1 MHDEM
6 KNLLFLLAAMA
17 LLLPGCGRKTAAE
30 GDSPLPVIFET
41 DLGNDVDDALALD
54 LLYKY
59 QDAGKIRLLAVNL
72 NKNGEAPAEF
82 ADIMNTWYGYPDI
95 PIGIIR
101 DGAECES
108 DAAVNYAKAVVELK
122 DAEGKPL
129 FARSH
134 PGYADYPEAVTL
146 YRKLLAA
153 EPDHSVV
160 IASVGF
166 STNLIRLLETDA
178 DGYSPL
184 NGKELVAQKVKLLV
198 TMAGCIN
205 NPKTHEY
212 NVKKDIPAA
221 KVIFEEWPTPVVTSP
236 FEVGVQIRYPAASI
250 EKDFAWAPQH
260 PAVEA
265 YKAYLPM
272 PYDRPTWD
280 PTAVLYAV
288 EGGDWFTVSAPGRIE
303 VTEEG
308 STLFT
313 EDPAGTRRYLAVTDE
328 QAKAI
333 LQHFIEIITS
343 PKKAD

>member
-101 DGAECES
+101 DGAECEN

-184 NGKELVAQKVKLLV
+184 NGKELVAKKVKLLV

-250 EKDFAWAPQH
+250 EKDFAWTPQH

-313 EDPAGTRRYLAVTDE
+313 EDSAGTRRYLAVTTE
-328 QAKAI
+328 QAGTI
-333 LQHFIEIITS
+333 LQHFIGMITS
-343 PKKAD
+343 IPRNR

>member
-1 MHDEM
+1 M
-6 KNLLFLLAAMA
+6 KKLFVILAAAA
-17 LLLPGCGRKTAAE
+17 LLLPACGKKPAAE
-30 GDSPLPVIFET
+30 APLAVIMET

-59 QDAGKIRLLAVNL
+59 LDAGKIRLLAVNL
-72 NKNGEAPAEF
+72 NKNGDAPAEY
-82 ADIMNTWYGYPDI
+82 ADILNTWYGYPDI

-101 DGAECES
+101 DGADCET
-108 DAAVNYAKAVVELK
+108 DAAVNYAKAVVDLK
-122 DAEGKPL
+122 DADGNPL

-153 EPDHSVV
+153 EPDASVV

-166 STNLIRLLETDA
+166 STNLIRLLETPA
-178 DGYSPL
+178 DDISPL
-184 NGKELVAQKVKLLV
+184 NGKELVAKKVKLLV
-198 TMAGCIN
+198 TMAGCMD

-212 NVKKDIPAA
+212 NVVKDIPAA
-221 KVIFEEWPTPVVTSP
+221 KVIFEQWPTPVVTSP
-236 FEVGVQIRYPAASI
+236 FEVGVQIRYPATSI
-250 EKDFAWAPQH
+250 ENDFAWAGPH
-260 PAVEA
+260 PVVEA

-288 EGGDWFTVSAPGRIE
+288 EGGDWFTVSPAGRIE

-313 EDPAGTRRYLAVTDE
+313 EDPAGDRRYLAVTPE
-328 QAKAI
+328 QGEAI
-333 LQHFIEIITS
+333 LNHFVEVITS
-343 PKKAD
+343 QPKSRQ

>member
-101 DGAECES
+101 DGAECEN

-134 PGYADYPEAVTL
+134 PGYSDYPEAVTL

-236 FEVGVQIRYPAASI
+236 FEVGVQVRYPATSI
-250 EKDFAWAPQH
+250 EKDFTWAPQH
-260 PAVEA
+260 PTVEA

-288 EGGDWFTVSAPGRIE
+288 EGGGWFTVSAPGRIE

-343 PKKAD
+343 PKIAD

>member
-82 ADIMNTWYGYPDI
+82 ADILNTWYGYPDI
-95 PIGIIR
+95 PVGIIR
-101 DGAECES
+101 DGAECET
-108 DAAVNYAKAVVELK
+108 DAAVNYAKAVVDLE

-134 PGYADYPEAVTL
+134 PGYAEYPEAVTL

-153 EPDHSVV
+153 EPDTSVV

-166 STNLIRLLETDA
+166 STNLIRLLETPA
-178 DGYSPL
+178 DEYSKL
-184 NGKELVAQKVKLLV
+184 TGKELVEKKVKLLV
-198 TMAGCIN
+198 TMAGCFN
-205 NPKTHEY
+205 DPSLHEY
-212 NVKKDIPAA
+212 NVVKDIPAA
-221 KVIFEEWPTPVVTSP
+221 KVIFGEWPTPVVTSP
-236 FEVGVQIRYPAASI
+236 FEVGIRIQYPATSI
-250 EKDFAWAPQH
+250 ENDFGWAPQH
-260 PAVEA
+260 PVVEA

-288 EGGDWFTVSAPGRIE
+288 EGGDWFTVSEPGRIV
-303 VTEEG
+303 VTDEG
-308 STLFT
+308 STLF
-313 EDPAGTRRYLAVTDE
+313 EADEAGTRRYLSVTDE

-333 LQHFIEIITS
+333 LDHFVEVITS
-343 PKKAD
+343 EPSVK

>member
-1 MHDEM
+1 M
-6 KNLLFLLAAMA
+6 KKLFVILAAA
-17 LLLPGCGRKTAAE
+17 VLLLPACGKKPAAE
-30 GDSPLPVIFET
+30 APLAVIMET

-59 QDAGKIRLLAVNL
+59 MDAGKIRLLAVNL
-72 NKNGEAPAEF
+72 NKNGDAPAEY
-82 ADIMNTWYGYPDI
+82 ADILNTWYGYPDI

-101 DGAECES
+101 DGADCET
-108 DAAVNYAKAVVELK
+108 DAAVNYAKAVVDLK
-122 DAEGKPL
+122 DADGNPL

-153 EPDHSVV
+153 EPDASVV

-166 STNLIRLLETDA
+166 STNLIRLLETPA
-178 DGYSPL
+178 DDISPL
-184 NGKELVAQKVKLLV
+184 NGKELVAKKVKLLV
-198 TMAGCIN
+198 TMAGCMD

-212 NVKKDIPAA
+212 NVVKDIPAA
-221 KVIFEEWPTPVVTSP
+221 KVIFEQWPTPVVTSP
-236 FEVGVQIRYPAASI
+236 FEVGVQIRYPATSI
-250 EKDFAWAPQH
+250 ENDFAWAGPH
-260 PAVEA
+260 PVVEA

-288 EGGDWFTVSAPGRIE
+288 EGGDWFTVSPAGRIE

-313 EDPAGTRRYLAVTDE
+313 EDPAGDRRYLAVTPE
-328 QAKAI
+328 QGEAI
-333 LQHFIEIITS
+333 LNHFVEVITS
-343 PKKAD
+343 QPKSRQ

>member
-1 MHDEM
+1 M
-6 KNLLFLLAAMA
+6 KKLFVILAAA
-17 LLLPGCGRKTAAE
+17 VLLLPACGKKPAAE
-30 GDSPLPVIFET
+30 APLAVIMET

-59 QDAGKIRLLAVNL
+59 LDAGKIRLLAVNL
-72 NKNGEAPAEF
+72 NKNGDAPAEY
-82 ADIMNTWYGYPDI
+82 ADILNTWYGYPDI

-101 DGAECES
+101 DGADCET
-108 DAAVNYAKAVVELK
+108 DAAVNYAKAVVDMK
-122 DAEGKPL
+122 DADGNPL

-153 EPDHSVV
+153 EPDASVV

-166 STNLIRLLETDA
+166 STNLIRLLETPA
-178 DGYSPL
+178 DDISPL
-184 NGKELVAQKVKLLV
+184 NGKELVAKKVKLLV
-198 TMAGCIN
+198 TMAGCMD

-212 NVKKDIPAA
+212 NVVKDIPAA
-221 KVIFEEWPTPVVTSP
+221 KVIFEQWPTPVVTSP
-236 FEVGVQIRYPAASI
+236 FEVGVQIRYPATSI
-250 EKDFAWAPQH
+250 ENDFAWAGPH
-260 PAVEA
+260 PVVEA

-288 EGGDWFTVSAPGRIE
+288 EGGDWFTVSPAGRIE

-313 EDPAGTRRYLAVTDE
+313 EDPEGDRCYLAVTPE
-328 QAKAI
+328 QGEAI
-333 LQHFIEIITS
+333 LKHFVEVITS
-343 PKKAD
+343 QPKSRQ

>member
-1 MHDEM
+1 M
-6 KNLLFLLAAMA
+6 KKLFVILAAA
-17 LLLPGCGRKTAAE
+17 VLLLPACGKKPAAE
-30 GDSPLPVIFET
+30 SPLAVIMET

-59 QDAGKIRLLAVNL
+59 MDAGKIRLLAVNL
-72 NKNGEAPAEF
+72 NKNGDAPAEY
-82 ADIMNTWYGYPDI
+82 ADILNTWYGYPDI

-101 DGAECES
+101 DGADCET
-108 DAAVNYAKAVVELK
+108 DAAVNYAKAVVDLK
-122 DAEGKPL
+122 DADGNPL

-153 EPDHSVV
+153 EPDASVV

-166 STNLIRLLETDA
+166 STNLIRLLETPA
-178 DGYSPL
+178 DDISPL
-184 NGKELVAQKVKLLV
+184 NGKELVAKKVKLLV
-198 TMAGCIN
+198 TMAGCMD

-212 NVKKDIPAA
+212 NVVKDIPAA
-221 KVIFEEWPTPVVTSP
+221 KVIFEQWPTPVVTSP
-236 FEVGVQIRYPAASI
+236 FEVGVQIRYPATSI
-250 EKDFAWAPQH
+250 ENDFAWAGPH
-260 PAVEA
+260 PVVEA

-288 EGGDWFTVSAPGRIE
+288 EGGDWFTVSPAGRIE

-313 EDPAGTRRYLAVTDE
+313 EDPEGTRRYLAVTPE
-328 QAKAI
+328 QGETI
-333 LQHFIEIITS
+333 LKHFVEVITS
-343 PKKAD
+343 QPKSRQ

>member
-1 MHDEM
+1 M
-6 KNLLFLLAAMA
+6 KKLFVILVAAA
-17 LLLPGCGRKTAAE
+17 LLLPACGRKPAAE
-30 GDSPLPVIFET
+30 AEAPLAVIMET

-59 QDAGKIRLLAVNL
+59 LDAGKIRLLAINL
-72 NKNGEAPAEF
+72 NKNGDAPAEY
-82 ADIMNTWYGYPDI
+82 ADILNTWYGYPDV

-101 DGAECES
+101 DGADCET
-108 DAAVNYAKAVVELK
+108 DAAVNYAKAVVEMK
-122 DAEGKPL
+122 DAEGNPL

-153 EPDHSVV
+153 EPDASVV

-166 STNLIRLLETDA
+166 STNLIRLLETPA
-178 DGYSPL
+178 DDISPL
-184 NGKELVAQKVKLLV
+184 NGKELVAKKVKLLV
-198 TMAGCIN
+198 TMAGCMD

-212 NVKKDIPAA
+212 NVVKDIPAA

-236 FEVGVQIRYPAASI
+236 FEVGVQIRYPATSI
-250 EKDFAWAPQH
+250 EGDFDWAPQH
-260 PAVEA
+260 PVVEA

-272 PYDRPTWD
+272 PYNRPTWD

-288 EGGDWFTVSAPGRIE
+288 EGGEWFTVSPAGKIT
-303 VTEEG
+303 VTDEG

-313 EDPAGTRRYLAVTDE
+313 EDPEGTRRYLAVTPE
-328 QAKAI
+328 QGEAI
-333 LQHFIEIITS
+333 LKHFVEVITS
-343 PKKAD
+343 CPASRK